1 MRRLKLLSS
10 GTCLDGRKVS
20 NDDLS
25 KILETNHDWIVQ
37 RTGIVQRNIS
47 TLNAAELG
55 ATALKNAAEKT
66 SLDLNEIDLIIVA
79 TYTSQNLMPNTANAI
94 KKILNIGNNGPAFD
108 INVACSGFVYAMEI
122 ASNMVQG
129 GTYRKVAIIGTE
141 VQSQHLDFSD
151 RSTAILFGDGAGCM
165 IFEATNENIGIQ
177 KSIIGSKI
185 DYNSTLNLVKPMG
198 NTPFSK
204 FEQNETPYITM
215 KGQEVFQF
223 ALITVKKVIQEILI
237 LNELDI
243 SDIDYFVLH
252 QANWRIIDA
261 IARSLKIEISKF
273 PSAIEEIAN
282 TSAASI
288 PIVFEQIE
296 NEARKN
302 KTFLVVGFGAGLAYG
317 ATIIKT

>member
-66 SLDLNEIDLIIVA
+66 NLDLNEIDLIIVA

-94 KKILNIGNNGPAFD
+94 KKILNIENNGPAFD

-129 GTYRKVAIIGTE
+129 GTYKKVAIIGTE

-296 NEARKN
+296 NEERKN

>member
-66 SLDLNEIDLIIVA
+66 NLDLNEIDLIIVA

-237 LNELDI
+237 LNEMDI